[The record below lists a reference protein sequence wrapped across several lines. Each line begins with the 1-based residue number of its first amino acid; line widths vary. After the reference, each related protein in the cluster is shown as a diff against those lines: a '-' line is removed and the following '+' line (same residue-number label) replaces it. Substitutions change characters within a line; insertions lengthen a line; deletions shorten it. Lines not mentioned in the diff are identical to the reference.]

1 MSRDDAASV
10 PDRLRE
16 AGGLLEGVA
25 RDIAR
30 ETGVPEAHV
39 WGIGSFY
46 HMLSRS
52 EAKVRVCTGL
62 SCLLGGAQDVLDAA
76 KAQGLPVEEASC
88 LAGCDVPPAVLRD
101 RRTMPHVTVADVKA
115 AGDDWSKLDSAAAP
129 GETEWTGAVGP
140 AGAADGALAIDLSKL
155 AAPLGAAFRAAAELG
170 PEGVID

>member
-76 KAQGLPVEEASC
+76 KAQWRR
-88 LAGCDVPPAVLRD
+88 PPASPAATCP
-101 RRTMPHVTVADVKA
+101 RRSSGT
-115 AGDDWSKLDSAAAP
+115 AAP
-129 GETEWTGAVGP
+129 CRT
-140 AGAADGALAIDLSKL
+140 
-155 AAPLGAAFRAAAELG
+155 
-170 PEGVID
+170 